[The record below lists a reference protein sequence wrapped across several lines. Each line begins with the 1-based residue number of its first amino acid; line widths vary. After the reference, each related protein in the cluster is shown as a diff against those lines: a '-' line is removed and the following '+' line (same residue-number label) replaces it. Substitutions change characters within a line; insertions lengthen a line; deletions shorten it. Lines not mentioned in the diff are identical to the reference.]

1 MVEQR
6 LPKPQIRVR
15 FPLPA
20 PREVSLRRAILLML
34 GSALGYN
41 TPKGLTSVAMASTIM
56 PEATF
61 PVAEL
66 LLIDQ
71 QGSML
76 VGSRSEFPLTIIDFW
91 ASWCGPCRISLPWYD
106 ILYKRYKADGLRVI
120 GVSLDRNRRDALA
133 FLQRHPVSFPTCSD
147 SLGAYAKSVGVSVMP
162 SSYLVSSQGGLVAAH
177 EGFRMSDTS
186 ALEAKVIGALNEQ
199 RAANGRS

>member
-1 MVEQR
+1 
-6 LPKPQIRVR
+6 
-15 FPLPA
+15 LPA

-56 PEATF
+56 PQATF

-91 ASWCGPCRISLPWYD
+91 ASCVWALQALFPVDANDARALCLAGVEHHCAECG
-106 ILYKRYKADGLRVI
+106 
-120 GVSLDRNRRDALA
+120 
-133 FLQRHPVSFPTCSD
+133 
-147 SLGAYAKSVGVSVMP
+147 
-162 SSYLVSSQGGLVAAH
+162 
-177 EGFRMSDTS
+177 
-186 ALEAKVIGALNEQ
+186 
-199 RAANGRS
+199 